1 MSDLKILL
9 VDDDPVTRSMLKHTL
24 KANGYR
30 TDDASD
36 GHAALEKLSEQSF
49 QIVISDWNMPR
60 MDGLALCEQIRKHD
74 SEGYIYTI
82 LLTSNNA
89 MEDRVTGLRSGA
101 DDFIG
106 KPFNKDELLERV
118 AAGERVLSLETR
130 EALIFALAK
139 LAESRDTDTG
149 LHLERVQR
157 YARFLTQEL
166 IADPEFV
173 DIIDEEFIQ
182 LVYQTSP
189 LHDIGKVGI
198 PDSVLLHP
206 GKLTPEQFEVMQSHT
221 IIGAECLEGAIAKS
235 PNAKFLHMAHDIARS
250 HHEKFDGSGYPD
262 GLVGDQIP
270 LAARIVAIAD
280 VYDALRSRR
289 VYKEAFS
296 HEKAMQII
304 CGDSGS
310 HFDPRLVEAF
320 ERIAQQFAAIAS
332 RFAEPDEASE
342 PVDIAEKP
350 DEVTIEN
357 RKDLGLQLLGT

>member
-1 MSDLKILL
+1 MKILI

-24 KANGYR
+24 NAHGYL
-30 TDDASD
+30 TAEASD
-36 GHAALEKLSEQSF
+36 GADALAKMAAETF
-49 QIVISDWNMPR
+49 PIVISDWNMPN
-60 MDGLALCEQIRKHD
+60 MNGLELCEQIRKHD

-89 MEDRVTGLRSGA
+89 MEDRVKGLRAGA

-106 KPFNKDELLERV
+106 KPFNKDELLERM
-118 AAGERVLSLETR
+118 AAGERVLNLETR

-166 IADPEFV
+166 VGDPAFADE
-173 DIIDEEFIQ
+173 IDEEFIQ

-206 GKLTPEQFEVMQSHT
+206 GKLSKDQFKLMQSHT
-221 IIGAECLEGAIAKS
+221 VIGADCLKGAIAKS
-235 PNAKFLHMAHDIARS
+235 PKAKFLHMAHDIARF

-262 GLVGDQIP
+262 GLVGEKIP

-289 VYKEAFS
+289 IYKPAFS
-296 HEKAMQII
+296 HERSCEII
-304 CGDSGS
+304 CGDAGS
-310 HFDPRLVEAF
+310 HFDPRLVAAF
-320 ERIAQQFAAIAS
+320 ERVHEQFATIAE
-332 RFAEPDEASE
+332 RFSEPSELPGSAEPKELE
-342 PVDIAEKP
+342 MVH
-350 DEVTIEN
+350 
-357 RKDLGLQLLGT
+357 